1 MAIGCKISCSPVFL
15 GVLVFCLT
23 FSGVL
28 STKTQISGPD
38 TFLFFCGVLKDFELA
53 KYEPVAL
60 IPEIRHLILEYE

>member
-15 GVLVFCLT
+15 GFLVFCLT
-23 FSGVL
+23 FSDVL

-60 IPEIRHLILEYE
+60 ISQVRHLILEYE